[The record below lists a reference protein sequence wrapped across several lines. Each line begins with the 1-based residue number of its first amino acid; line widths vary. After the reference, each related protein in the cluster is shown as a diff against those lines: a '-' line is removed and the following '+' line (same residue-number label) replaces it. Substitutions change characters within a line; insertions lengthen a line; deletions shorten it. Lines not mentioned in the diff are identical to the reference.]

1 MLVSAWDALSTQMIV
16 NCFRKSGISIEI
28 QETAIGEDDE
38 LFQELQDE
46 IDKLRSDQPNL
57 IEEDFDAI
65 TFADVD
71 AKVIAVQLPPFE
83 AEIVAELLET
93 EGVSDD
99 DCSSEVADV
108 PVKYLIKMSC
118 FKLSRRCRGSP
129 YF

>member
-1 MLVSAWDALSTQMIV
+1 M
-16 NCFRKSGISIEI
+16 SGISTEI
-28 QETAIGEDDE
+28 QETAIAEDDE
-38 LFQELQDE
+38 LFRELQDE
-46 IDKLRSDQPNL
+46 IDKLRSVQPNL

-83 AEIVAELLET
+83 AEIVVELLET

-118 FKLSRRCRGSP
+118 FRLSRRCRGSP